1 MKRFLASVFGLM
13 LLPVSA
19 AAQPM
24 MRTDVTGG
32 RIPDEP
38 RIVALADNWKYSFE
52 EHLGWHRAD
61 YDDGAWATGTSWFQ
75 RDGVL
80 DGWAGE
86 GYFRFRFSLPI
97 ELDGRQLLLLAQ
109 FVGAMEVY
117 VDGALIER
125 SGRIAEARPDDEYIF
140 RHNRPLE
147 LPVTLAAGE
156 HVVAVRFRQYMGVF
170 EVDGFKVALSEPE
183 YAREAIA
190 SFLQRDILHR
200 SLVGAAA
207 LTIALLHLM
216 LFAFHPKQ
224 RPNLYY
230 GLFTL
235 SASGLAFLPMIMTR
249 TLSVDTLGPLIR
261 AMHFCIAAT
270 SLLGVRFIYS
280 LSYARLPKR
289 FWWWLGAGILVV
301 LTFSW
306 QPAMAVS
313 VYALVCFGEIV
324 RVLAIAVAQ
333 KRPYAKLAGLGTLAF
348 IGASTYQVVFEMVL
362 QTDAHPYVYLHGMF
376 VMLVLMSAALARSF
390 GETNRLLEIQITQI
404 KELSDHAVEQERR
417 AKEQEIERT
426 KLAADNALKAKELEE
441 ARKRQKVLD
450 ELAATNETLRRTQ
463 AHLVQSE
470 KMASLG
476 NLVAGV
482 AHELNTPI
490 GAIKS
495 MHDTLVRALDRL
507 KKSLSEITPT
517 EFASNPEITRPFKVI
532 DEANTVIESGSDRVT
547 TIVKRLRSFARLDE
561 AELKTVDIHDG
572 LEDTLTLVDHQLKPH
587 VTVHRNYGSIPPIT
601 CYPGQLNQVFLNI
614 LVNAGQAIE
623 GQGDVTIT
631 TRHDEDHVV
640 IEIADTGRG
649 IPPANL
655 DRIFDPGFTT
665 KGVGVGTGLGL
676 AICYRIIQDHQGDI
690 RARSEV
696 GTGATFTI
704 RLPVHLQVRTNSQAS

>member
-1 MKRFLASVFGLM
+1 VSV
-13 LLPVSA
+13 

-24 MRTDVTGG
+24 MRTDMTTGLIPAKPGIVTL
-32 RIPDEP
+32 
-38 RIVALADNWKYSFE
+38 VDNWRYSYE
-52 EHLGWHRAD
+52 EHPGWNGAD
-61 YDDGAWATGTSWFQ
+61 YDDGAWATGNSWFQ
-75 RDGVL
+75 RGGVP
-80 DGWAGE
+80 DGWPGE
-86 GYFRFRFSLPI
+86 GYFRFRFTLPP
-97 ELDGRQLLLLAQ
+97 EVDGQRILLLAQ
-109 FVGAMEVY
+109 YVGAMEVY
-117 VDGALIER
+117 VDGALSER
-125 SGRIAEARPDDEYIF
+125 SGLIAETRRDDEYIY
-140 RHNRPLE
+140 RHNRPLAV
-147 LPVTLAAGE
+147 PVTLAAGE

-170 EVDGFKVALSEPE
+170 EVDGFKMAVSEPE

-200 SLVGAAA
+200 VLVGAAA

-216 LFAFHPKQ
+216 LFVFYPKQ
-224 RPNLYY
+224 MPNLYY

-235 SASGLAFLPMIMTR
+235 SASGLAFLPMLMTR
-249 TLSVDTLGPLIR
+249 TLSLDTLGPLIR
-261 AMHFCIAAT
+261 AMHLCIVAT

-289 FWWWLGAGILVV
+289 FWWWLGAGVFVV
-301 LTFSW
+301 VTFSR
-306 QPAMAVS
+306 QSTTAVS

-333 KRPYAKLAGLGTLAF
+333 KRTYAKLAGLGTLAF
-348 IGASTYQVVFEMVL
+348 IGASTYQIVFEMVL
-362 QTDAHPYVYLHGMF
+362 HTDAHPYVYLHGMF

-463 AHLVQSE
+463 ADLVQSE

-482 AHELNTPI
+482 AHEINTPV
-490 GAIKS
+490 GAITS
-495 MHDTLVRALDRL
+495 MHNTLVKALDRL

-517 EFASNPEITRPFKVI
+517 EFASNPKITRPFKVI
-532 DEANTVIESGSDRVT
+532 DEANTVIESGTDRVT

-561 AELKTVDIHDG
+561 AEFSTVDIHDG
-572 LEDTLTLVDHQLKPH
+572 LEDTLTIVHHQLKLH
-587 VTVHRNYGSIPPIT
+587 VTVHRNYGDIPPIA

-631 TRHDEDHVV
+631 TRHDEDHIV

-649 IPPANL
+649 IAAANL
-655 DRIFDPGFTT
+655 ERIFDPGFTT

-676 AICYRIIQDHQGDI
+676 SICYRIIQDHHGDI
-690 RARSEV
+690 GVRSEV
-696 GTGATFTI
+696 GKGSTFTI
-704 RLPVHLQVRTNSQAS
+704 RLPVDLEERTNSQAENREDS